1 MDLYRHP
8 VFDMACHQ
16 FDLVADHLEIPTAF
30 RDRLKYPKRALTVA
44 IPIHRDDG
52 KLNGCQSKA
61 PATISFSALVI
72 SEMLCPKNENP

>member
-16 FDLVADHLEIPTAF
+16 FDLAADHLEIPTAF
-30 RDRLKYPKRALTVA
+30 RDRLKYPKRALTAA

-52 KLNGCQSKA
+52 KLNGCQSRVA
-61 PATISFSALVI
+61 SSQNDTV
-72 SEMLCPKNENP
+72 E